1 MLMKDFVLSEEVQE
15 AWAAGRRI
23 GLEQAAFRIEQLGGK
38 YRALLSPDVAAREIR
53 ALASKDK

>member
-1 MLMKDFVLSEEVQE
+1 MNAFVLSEQIQE

-23 GLEQAAFRIEQLGGK
+23 GLEQAAYRIEEMGGK

-53 ALASKDK
+53 ALKDQ